1 MEKDS
6 YSVPLKRDFRHQNDT
21 EAEYYRDM
29 VVANGDHIELL
40 KHNVHELQGQLQAAY
55 VRISQLNEALEIEV
69 ADHKATRSVID
80 KLVVIIDQLNEA
92 LEIKDTEE

>member
-1 MEKDS
+1 MEINQYSLLLEKDF
-6 YSVPLKRDFRHQNDT
+6 KHQTDK

-55 VRISQLNEALEIEV
+55 VRISQLNEALEVEV
-69 ADHKATRSVID
+69 ADHKATKSTID
-80 KLVVIIDQLNEA
+80 KLIVIIDQLNEA
-92 LEIKDTEE
+92 LDNV